1 MQVFQSDDLTITLYK
16 EGSPE
21 YQKVSYPIRYGRF
34 GEILTPDYVL
44 QTNLNGEIK
53 YVQGRSPGWP
63 HPAEWLKRTVG
74 NDWIYYSAGDYKGVY
89 DLFGEYYAPVLSYPS
104 NSVFDEHPFD
114 RPAVKSAVTS
124 WQGVLNPLKRRLA
137 TEIPGDL
144 RDFLTR
150 FAENDPPTLSQR
162 AEQLHHIL
170 GGRVTVLPPDTRHVD
185 YDVIPIMVADGCLY
199 QCGFCR
205 VKSGRGVSLR
215 TRQNILEQI
224 RSLKTFYGRDLL
236 NYNSLY
242 LGEHDALRAGRDV
255 IEFASTTAYDILEF
269 ERSYLKTPRLFLFGS
284 VDSMIQAKESLFT
297 ALADLPF
304 HIWINVG
311 LESPDP
317 ATLGVLK
324 KPITLE
330 KIIDAFGRMLE
341 VNRSY
346 ETMEVTAN
354 FVFGEGLPQSHLD
367 ALMEFIRSQSDVLI
381 RKGGIYLS
389 PFADGKRK
397 GAGRRRAFLRRFNE
411 VKTASHLP
419 TFIYLIQRL

>member
-1 MQVFQSDDLTITLYK
+1 MQVFQFDDLTITLDK

-44 QTNLNGEIK
+44 QINLNGEIK

-89 DLFGEYYAPVLSYPS
+89 DLFGEYYAPVLSYLS
-104 NSVFDEHPFD
+104 NSIFDEHPFD
-114 RPAVKSAVTS
+114 RPAVKSATTS
-124 WQGVLNPLKRRLA
+124 WRELLNPLKRLLA
-137 TEIPGDL
+137 TEISTDL
-144 RDFLTR
+144 RNFLTR
-150 FAENDPPTLSQR
+150 STGNDPGTLSQR
-162 AEQLHHIL
+162 AEQLHRIL

-205 VKSGRGVSLR
+205 VKSGRGFSLR

-284 VDSMIQAKESLFT
+284 VDSMIQTKESLFT
-297 ALADLPF
+297 ALADFPF
-304 HIWINVG
+304 RTWINVG
-311 LESPDP
+311 LESPD
-317 ATLGVLK
+317 
-324 KPITLE
+324 
-330 KIIDAFGRMLE
+330 
-341 VNRSY
+341 
-346 ETMEVTAN
+346 
-354 FVFGEGLPQSHLD
+354 
-367 ALMEFIRSQSDVLI
+367 
-381 RKGGIYLS
+381 
-389 PFADGKRK
+389 
-397 GAGRRRAFLRRFNE
+397 
-411 VKTASHLP
+411 
-419 TFIYLIQRL
+419 